1 MYGHWRRCGNVD
13 KTETG
18 RGSHLGPLNGREERR
33 TCDMW
38 ESARRC
44 PEAGSGEMQGEAQCK
59 PTQEGEEKE
68 RRRLPG
74 RSRSGR
80 EIRDERRMLLETQAD
95 AGKSLNLLRTQ
106 RINNAQTAVDTWG
119 DTKSVGGRQR
129 RFQMT
134 LRMWMSWKGCGGCR
148 CN

>member
-1 MYGHWRRCGNVD
+1 MR
-13 KTETG
+13 
-18 RGSHLGPLNGREERR
+18 
-33 TCDMW
+33 
-38 ESARRC
+38 ESARRY

-68 RRRLPG
+68 RRRFPG

-95 AGKSLNLLRTQ
+95 AGKSRSLLRTK
-106 RINNAQTAVDTWG
+106 RINNNAQTTVDTWT
-119 DTKSVGGRQR
+119 DTKRVGGRQR

-134 LRMWMSWKGCGGCR
+134 LWVWWMSWKGCGGQFKLTELTD
-148 CN
+148 

>member
-1 MYGHWRRCGNVD
+1 
-13 KTETG
+13 
-18 RGSHLGPLNGREERR
+18 
-33 TCDMW
+33 
-38 ESARRC
+38 
-44 PEAGSGEMQGEAQCK
+44 MQGEAQCK

-95 AGKSLNLLRTQ
+95 AGKSLSLLRTQ

-134 LRMWMSWKGCGGCR
+134 LRMWMSWKGCGGR
-148 CN
+148 RFKLTELN